1 MIVLLIRTVIV
12 FFALNLGLRLTG
24 KRQIGELE
32 ISELITT
39 LLLSELA
46 ATPILDPDVP
56 LLHAVVP
63 ILFLS
68 ALGIVISY
76 VTSHSHR
83 AKAIMDGLPSVVI
96 RDGEIDQDE
105 LEKIRMS
112 CGELLGQLR
121 QCGVGDPR
129 DVRYAIFEED
139 GKLSVFPSGGGGGA
153 IVHPLYADGG
163 VCKNNL
169 ALCGKDEA
177 WLKDEIRKSGYAEEG
192 IFMLAATDAGEVFT
206 VPKNKESGG
215 RKKKRA

>member
-12 FFALNLGLRLTG
+12 FFFLNVGLRLTG

-32 ISELITT
+32 LSELITT

-46 ATPILDPDVP
+46 ATPILDPDIP

-68 ALGIVISY
+68 ALEVVVTY
-76 VTSHSHR
+76 VTSRSHR
-83 AKAIMDGLPSVVI
+83 AKALLDGTPSVVI
-96 RDGEIDQDE
+96 RSGEIVQDE

-121 QCGVGDPR
+121 QGGIGDPR

-139 GKLSVFPSGGGGGA
+139 GKLSLFPAENPGNA
-153 IVHPLYADGG
+153 IVHPLFADGG
-163 VCKNNL
+163 PCKNDL
-169 ALCGKDEA
+169 ALCGWDEER
-177 WLKDEIRKSGYAEEG
+177 LEREIGRTGMEKRD
-192 IFMLAATDAGEVFT
+192 IFLLAVTDGGEVFC
-206 VPKNKESGG
+206 VP
-215 RKKKRA
+215 RTKK